1 MSAFQEPRYD
11 VSPLPSSPPRRI
23 RRRVWVWA
31 GFVLVSTLIGALAGA
46 GGVLLFGGFAL
57 LLVALVALV
66 RPRWIGARTRAVA
79 AAVAAIGLAGAI
91 SGTALAGTSAPGSG
105 PTGVP
110 STVTTEPSQVPTTAP
125 SVEPTDRSTP
135 SPSKPTTTT
144 STPTTTPDRP
154 KAAAGT
160 ALAAVDELRVKGRA
174 PKSGYDRSAYG
185 TGWRTVD
192 GCSTREIILRRDL
205 DKVTVARSGDCAV
218 VAGTLHDPYTGT
230 TERLSAATMDTADID
245 HVVAL
250 GDSWQKG
257 AQQWSRTERVR
268 FANDP
273 LNLLVTSE
281 SINASKGD
289 GDTATWLPPNK
300 SFRCAYVARQVS
312 VKTKYDLSVTR
323 AEQQAMTRVLSG
335 CPDQKLISAAD
346 ARDQR
351 DPHPT
356 VAQPKTT
363 PTTSVPKTSAPK
375 KSTEKKST
383 ERKTGSSAT
392 DPRFP
397 TCAAANRAGYGP
409 YQRGVDTE
417 YNWYIDRDHDGLV
430 CER

>member
-1 MSAFQEPRYD
+1 M
-11 VSPLPSSPPRRI
+11 
-23 RRRVWVWA
+23 
-31 GFVLVSTLIGALAGA
+31 
-46 GGVLLFGGFAL
+46 
-57 LLVALVALV
+57 
-66 RPRWIGARTRAVA
+66 
-79 AAVAAIGLAGAI
+79 
-91 SGTALAGTSAPGSG
+91 
-105 PTGVP
+105 
-110 STVTTEPSQVPTTAP
+110 
-125 SVEPTDRSTP
+125 
-135 SPSKPTTTT
+135 
-144 STPTTTPDRP
+144 
-154 KAAAGT
+154 
-160 ALAAVDELRVKGRA
+160 
-174 PKSGYDRSAYG
+174 
-185 TGWRTVD
+185 
-192 GCSTREIILRRDL
+192 
-205 DKVTVARSGDCAV
+205 

-230 TERLSAATMDTADID
+230 TERLSAATIDTADID

-312 VKTKYDLSVTR
+312 VKTKYDLSVTH

-383 ERKTGSSAT
+383 EKRTGSSVT

-397 TCAAANRAGYGP
+397 TCAAANRVGYGP

-417 YNWYIDRDHDGLV
+417 YNWYIDRDQDGLV

>member
-1 MSAFQEPRYD
+1 M
-11 VSPLPSSPPRRI
+11 
-23 RRRVWVWA
+23 
-31 GFVLVSTLIGALAGA
+31 
-46 GGVLLFGGFAL
+46 
-57 LLVALVALV
+57 
-66 RPRWIGARTRAVA
+66 
-79 AAVAAIGLAGAI
+79 
-91 SGTALAGTSAPGSG
+91 
-105 PTGVP
+105 
-110 STVTTEPSQVPTTAP
+110 
-125 SVEPTDRSTP
+125 
-135 SPSKPTTTT
+135 
-144 STPTTTPDRP
+144 
-154 KAAAGT
+154 
-160 ALAAVDELRVKGRA
+160 
-174 PKSGYDRSAYG
+174 
-185 TGWRTVD
+185 
-192 GCSTREIILRRDL
+192 
-205 DKVTVARSGDCAV
+205 TVARSGDCAV

-230 TERLSAATMDTADID
+230 TERLSAATIHTADID

-300 SFRCAYVARQVS
+300 SFRCTYVARQVS

-383 ERKTGSSAT
+383 EKKTGSSAT

-417 YNWYIDRDHDGLV
+417 YNWYIDRDQDGIV

>member
-31 GFVLVSTLIGALAGA
+31 GFVLVSILIGALAGA

-91 SGTALAGTSAPGSG
+91 SGTALAGTSAPGPG

-110 STVTTEPSQVPTTAP
+110 STVTTEPSQVPTTAAT
-125 SVEPTDRSTP
+125 VEPTDRSTP

-144 STPTTTPDRP
+144 SAPTTTPDRP
-154 KAAAGT
+154 KAAGT

-218 VAGTLHDPYTGT
+218 VAGTLRDPYTGT
-230 TERLSAATMDTADID
+230 TERLSAATIHTADID

-312 VKTKYDLSVTR
+312 VKTKYDLSVTH

-375 KSTEKKST
+375 KSTEET
-383 ERKTGSSAT
+383 EEDRVVRDGSQVPDLCGGQPSGLRALSA
-392 DPRFP
+392 R
-397 TCAAANRAGYGP
+397 R
-409 YQRGVDTE
+409 R
-417 YNWYIDRDHDGLV
+417 H
-430 CER
+430 

>member
-31 GFVLVSTLIGALAGA
+31 GFVLVSILIGALAGA
-46 GGVLLFGGFAL
+46 GGALLFGGFAL

-91 SGTALAGTSAPGSG
+91 SGTALAGTSAPGPG

-110 STVTTEPSQVPTTAP
+110 STVTTEPSQVPTTAAT
-125 SVEPTDRSTP
+125 VEPTDRSTP

-144 STPTTTPDRP
+144 SAPTTTPDRP
-154 KAAAGT
+154 KAAGT

-230 TERLSAATMDTADID
+230 TERLSAATIHTADID

-300 SFRCAYVARQVS
+300 SFRCAYVARQVTI
-312 VKTKYDLSVTR
+312 KAKYNLSVTR
-323 AEQQAMTRVLSG
+323 AEGEAMTRVLTT
-335 CPDQKLISAAD
+335 CPLQK
-346 ARDQR
+346 
-351 DPHPT
+351 P
-356 VAQPKTT
+356 V
-363 PTTSVPKTSAPK
+363 
-375 KSTEKKST
+375 TE
-383 ERKTGSSAT
+383 
-392 DPRFP
+392 
-397 TCAAANRAGYGP
+397 AAAKKRKDPNATITASRP
-409 YQRGVDTE
+409 RP
-417 YNWYIDRDHDGLV
+417 H
-430 CER
+430 

>member
-1 MSAFQEPRYD
+1 M
-11 VSPLPSSPPRRI
+11 
-23 RRRVWVWA
+23 
-31 GFVLVSTLIGALAGA
+31 
-46 GGVLLFGGFAL
+46 
-57 LLVALVALV
+57 
-66 RPRWIGARTRAVA
+66 
-79 AAVAAIGLAGAI
+79 
-91 SGTALAGTSAPGSG
+91 
-105 PTGVP
+105 
-110 STVTTEPSQVPTTAP
+110 
-125 SVEPTDRSTP
+125 
-135 SPSKPTTTT
+135 
-144 STPTTTPDRP
+144 
-154 KAAAGT
+154 
-160 ALAAVDELRVKGRA
+160 
-174 PKSGYDRSAYG
+174 
-185 TGWRTVD
+185 
-192 GCSTREIILRRDL
+192 
-205 DKVTVARSGDCAV
+205 ARSGDCAV

-230 TERLSAATMDTADID
+230 TERLSAGTLDTADID

-257 AQQWSRTERVR
+257 AQQWSRAERVR

-300 SFRCAYVARQVS
+300 SFRCTYVARQVS

-375 KSTEKKST
+375 S
-383 ERKTGSSAT
+383 
-392 DPRFP
+392 PRRRSPRRRGPGRPRRIPGYP

-409 YQRGVDTE
+409 YRRGVDTE
-417 YNWYIDRDHDGLV
+417 YNWYIDRDQDGLV